1 MRQMRPRVTTT
12 GGFHRW
18 NAWRCCS
25 SLGRWH
31 TRRAMAL
38 PEDWRAFIESL
49 NSNGVEDLVVGA
61 VATGTKILMG

>member
-1 MRQMRPRVTTT
+1 
-12 GGFHRW
+12 
-18 NAWRCCS
+18 
-25 SLGRWH
+25 
-31 TRRAMAL
+31 MAL